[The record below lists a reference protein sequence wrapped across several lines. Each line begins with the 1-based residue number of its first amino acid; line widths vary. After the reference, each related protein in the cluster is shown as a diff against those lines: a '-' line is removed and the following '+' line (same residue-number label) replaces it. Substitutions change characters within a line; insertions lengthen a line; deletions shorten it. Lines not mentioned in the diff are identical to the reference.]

1 MSRGNREG
9 TLRTGVRNI
18 SPDARD
24 LRRNTD
30 FINRAEQTF
39 GPYVKKIDG
48 KKVCPPGCIVDTCQ
62 PIVPSSPSRSMPQ
75 PTLLTTELPQG
86 LPSPLEPTS
95 IATSPANRGRRRRR
109 FTVRENSPKSKGGRR
124 SRHRKTRK
132 IRQRK
137 SKKLKKRRT
146 KKYRK
151 LP

>member
-9 TLRTGVRNI
+9 TLRMGVRNI

-24 LRRNTD
+24 LRRNPE
-30 FINRAEQTF
+30 FMNRAEQTF

-62 PIVPSSPSRSMPQ
+62 PIVPSSPSRSLEQ

-86 LPSPLEPTS
+86 LPSPLEPT
-95 IATSPANRGRRRRR
+95 ANPGRPRRR
-109 FTVRENSPKSKGGRR
+109 FTVRDTPNNGGR
-124 SRHRKTRK
+124 SRHRKRRK
-132 IRQRK
+132 IRHRK
-137 SKKLKKRRT
+137 SKKIKKRRT